1 MWVINPAVGCHYFSP
16 GLQLHLQPLRG
27 LLPYFAAWWRGTMG
41 VNSLPKLLPDSVV
54 TAIWTR
60 AFCAWVQ
67 HSNHSATEPPE
78 RMRTRN
84 SVVACTACRHCRPSV
99 RPAVNFTDPFVS
111 DSSLRQLCRFCHFY
125 RAMLCIRGTGHGPAV
140 CPSVRVC
147 VCVCVHCS
155 WSCA

>member
-16 GLQLHLQPLRG
+16 GLQLYLQPLRG

-78 RMRTRN
+78 RMRARN
-84 SVVACTACRHCRPSV
+84 SVVACIASRHCRPSV

-111 DSSLRQLCRFCHFY
+111 DSSLGQLCRFCYFLK
-125 RAMLCIRGTGHGPAV
+125 RDAMHPRYSPWPCSV
-140 CPSVRVC
+140 SVRPSVC
-147 VCVCVHCS
+147 VCVYCS